1 MKLCEKRSL
10 APLLAVVCLCMVD
23 VVAAPEVIGADQR
36 RLVQQPD
43 PVVQL
48 RALVRDSFDTL
59 FEEVGSA
66 ASTLHRDAGRL
77 LNRHLPAP
85 QQGFNAMATSIDN
98 MHRAGAELR
107 RINAR
112 QRQQ

>member
-10 APLLAVVCLCMVD
+10 APLLAVICLCMVD
-23 VVAAPEVIGADQR
+23 VVAAPEVVGADQR
-36 RLVQQPD
+36 RQVQAPD

-48 RALVRDSFDTL
+48 RSLVQDSFDAL
-59 FEEVGSA
+59 FSELGSA
-66 ASTLHRDAGRL
+66 ASTLHRDAGTL

-98 MHRAGAELR
+98 LHRAGAELR